1 MINWRII
8 SKIIGSLLFIEAL
21 LMTICLG
28 VAVYFK
34 ESDSFAFLVSII
46 SIWFFGFIFRLWGR
60 NANNTLSRKDAY
72 LVVSLSWIVFS
83 FFGTFPFLISGYITN
98 FTDAYFETMSGFS
111 TTGASVIDDV
121 ERLPHGLLFWR
132 SFTQWIGGLGIVFFT
147 IAVLPSMVGGST
159 KVFAA
164 EATGPIRTKL
174 HPRISMSA
182 KWIWMVYLI
191 LTISCFGCFMLFGMN
206 WWESINYSMTTTATG
221 GFAIY
226 NSSIATFQSP
236 ALECVSTFFCFLSGI
251 NFTLLYFSV
260 AKLQVKDLLRNAEFR
275 FYVAIIAIST
285 IFIAW
290 QLIQHNGYDVEHAF
304 RSAVFQT
311 VNFIT
316 TTGLFSDDAAKW
328 PHATWVVL
336 AGCMFM
342 GGCSSSTSGAFKC
355 VRGLMILKVIRNE
368 MHQILH
374 PNAVLPLKIN
384 KVNVPMQNRVTLLAF
399 LSIYVG
405 ILVLVAFAMM
415 LCGIDYTN
423 ALTISLSCI
432 GNVGPSLGLEIGP
445 TMSWSML
452 SDTAKWLCSM
462 MMLVGRLEIFTVLV
476 ILTPAFWKK
485 N

>member
-1 MINWRII
+1 M
-8 SKIIGSLLFIEAL
+8 
-21 LMTICLG
+21 
-28 VAVYFK
+28 
-34 ESDSFAFLVSII
+34 
-46 SIWFFGFIFRLWGR
+46 
-60 NANNTLSRKDAY
+60 
-72 LVVSLSWIVFS
+72 
-83 FFGTFPFLISGYITN
+83 
-98 FTDAYFETMSGFS
+98 
-111 TTGASVIDDV
+111 
-121 ERLPHGLLFWR
+121 
-132 SFTQWIGGLGIVFFT
+132 
-147 IAVLPSMVGGST
+147 
-159 KVFAA
+159 
-164 EATGPIRTKL
+164 
-174 HPRISMSA
+174 
-182 KWIWMVYLI
+182 
-191 LTISCFGCFMLFGMN
+191 
-206 WWESINYSMTTTATG
+206 
-221 GFAIY
+221 
-226 NSSIATFQSP
+226 
-236 ALECVSTFFCFLSGI
+236 
-251 NFTLLYFSV
+251 
-260 AKLQVKDLLRNAEFR
+260 
-275 FYVAIIAIST
+275 
-285 IFIAW
+285 
-290 QLIQHNGYDVEHAF
+290 
-304 RSAVFQT
+304 
-311 VNFIT
+311 
-316 TTGLFSDDAAKW
+316 FSDDAAKW